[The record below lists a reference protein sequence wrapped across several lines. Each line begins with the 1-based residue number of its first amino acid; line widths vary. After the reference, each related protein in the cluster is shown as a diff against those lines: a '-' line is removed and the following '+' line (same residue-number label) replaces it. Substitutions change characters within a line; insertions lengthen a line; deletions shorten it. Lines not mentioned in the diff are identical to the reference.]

1 LGKLGRKKKMKIYT
15 NIESPLGQ
23 VLLVSDGTSLT
34 GVYFSGQKYEPT
46 PGPDWRRDPDLKI
59 LKKSGLQLLEYFA
72 GDRGAFHLPVSL
84 QGTPFQIKVWN
95 AISEIPLGETK
106 TYGELAKRINRTT
119 AVRAV
124 GAAVGRNP
132 LTVIVPCHRVIGRDG
147 SLTGYAGG
155 LERKRALLSL
165 EAAML
170 GGHHQEGLLQG

>member
-1 LGKLGRKKKMKIYT
+1 MKIYT
-15 NIESPLGQ
+15 NIESPLGR

-34 GVYFSGQKYEPT
+34 GAYFSGQKYEPT
-46 PGPDWRRDPDLKI
+46 PGPDWRPDPDLKI

-72 GDRGAFHLPVSL
+72 GDRRVFNIPLSL
-84 QGTPFQIKVWN
+84 QGTHFQKKVWN
-95 AISEIPLGETK
+95 AISEIPLGATMS
-106 TYGELAKRINRTT
+106 YGELAERIDRIN

-132 LTVIVPCHRVIGRDG
+132 VSVIVPCHRVIGRDG

-155 LERKRALLSL
+155 LERKRALLAL

-170 GGHHQEGLLQG
+170 GGNLEKGLL

>member
-1 LGKLGRKKKMKIYT
+1 MKIYT
-15 NIESPLGQ
+15 NIESPLGRI
-23 VLLVSDGTSLT
+23 LLVSDGTALT
-34 GVYFSGQKYEPT
+34 GAYFSGQKYEPT
-46 PGPDWRRDPDLKI
+46 PDSDWRPDPDLKV
-59 LKKSGLQLLEYFA
+59 LRKSGLQLLEYFA
-72 GDRGAFHLPVSL
+72 GDRRVFNIPVRL
-84 QGTPFQIKVWN
+84 QGTPFQMEVWK
-95 AISEIPLGETK
+95 AISDIPLGETK

-132 LTVIVPCHRVIGRDG
+132 ISMIVPCHRVIGQDG

-170 GGHHQEGLLQG
+170 VEHHEEGLLKR